1 VCRASGSA
9 IARSHYTAL
18 NGASAVHLLSHA
30 LLSARAQLC
39 LVYCMLTVLFSATV
53 LPAILLLLYNRQQHQ
68 HGFSSA
74 QGIELSPVFLRT
86 PPELHVAHHDI
97 SRDNYSN
104 ISNAN
109 DSATAA
115 AAVDDDEPS
124 PKDLEPLVSVHRNRS
139 DPPAFIGP
147 AVTYVVKP
155 TAAGETAAGVT
166 ADRRAAHG
174 AYQLLIHV

>member
-1 VCRASGSA
+1 MAASA
-9 IARSHYTAL
+9 YTA
-18 NGASAVHLLSHA
+18 SSCYHV
-30 LLSARAQLC
+30 
-39 LVYCMLTVLFSATV
+39 
-53 LPAILLLLYNRQQHQ
+53 ILLLLYKHQQNQ

-86 PPELHVAHHDI
+86 PPQLHVAHHDI

-115 AAVDDDEPS
+115 AGAIDEPS

-147 AVTYVVKP
+147 AITYVVKP
-155 TAAGETAAGVT
+155 TAAGGLTAAGVT
-166 ADRRAAHG
+166 ADRRAVEG
-174 AYQLLIHV
+174 LYQLLSHV

>member
-1 VCRASGSA
+1 
-9 IARSHYTAL
+9 
-18 NGASAVHLLSHA
+18 
-30 LLSARAQLC
+30 
-39 LVYCMLTVLFSATV
+39 
-53 LPAILLLLYNRQQHQ
+53 
-68 HGFSSA
+68 
-74 QGIELSPVFLRT
+74 VFLRT

-109 DSATAA
+109 DSAAA
-115 AAVDDDEPS
+115 AAPIDDDEPS

-155 TAAGETAAGVT
+155 TVTGVSAAGVT
-166 ADRRAAHG
+166 AATAADRRAAEGMFNNCYHT
-174 AYQLLIHV
+174 YNE